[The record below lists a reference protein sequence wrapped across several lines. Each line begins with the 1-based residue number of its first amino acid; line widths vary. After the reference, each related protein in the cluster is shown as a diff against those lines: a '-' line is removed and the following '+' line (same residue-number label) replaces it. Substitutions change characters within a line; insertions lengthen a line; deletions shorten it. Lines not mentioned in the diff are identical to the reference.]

1 VDRATSLYDEALGQ
15 ELVTYTDD
23 MKEGIAS
30 FVERR
35 PAEFKGW

>member
-1 VDRATSLYDEALGQ
+1 MGQ
-15 ELVTYTDD
+15 ELVTNTQDS
-23 MKEGIAS
+23 KEGIAS